1 MILSEKSQHVQNVGQ
16 HSNQRRSSGNIDK
29 EFMDVQNVGQHS
41 NQRRSSGNMGTE
53 YMEEWDVG
61 LYFVVLFL

>member
-1 MILSEKSQHVQNVGQ
+1 MG
-16 HSNQRRSSGNIDK
+16 K

-53 YMEEWDVG
+53 VMEEWDVG

>member
-1 MILSEKSQHVQNVGQ
+1 MKMLIVGH
-16 HSNQRRSSGNIDK
+16 HSNQRRGSGNMDTG
-29 EFMDVQNVGQHS
+29 FMDVQNVGQHS
-41 NQRRSSGNMGTE
+41 NQRRSSGNIGTE